1 MTAPAYEDFESVFFD
16 EATFRLFNS
25 GFPFPLSFSL
35 LALPR
40 QRAFLGF
47 DRLDLDFAQQV
58 RKRSSSFQRVR
69 SPQLAWRP
77 YELPSASMFSSPVA
91 PLSYGLGR
99 STNCM
104 RRTGC
109 SRSCFQR
116 FS

>member
-1 MTAPAYEDFESVFFD
+1 VFFD
-16 EATFRLFNS
+16 DATFRLFNS

-35 LALPR
+35 LGLPR

-47 DRLDLDFAQQV
+47 GRLISTSRNRV

-77 YELPSASMFSSPVA
+77 YELPSASMFSSPA
-91 PLSYGLGR
+91 PLSYGSGR